1 MKLLPVAVLTLGA
14 SIASAAHFSGVAG
27 KFDCPGIGNSHKCA
41 ISIEASLRAPFLHR
55 VDKGR
60 LNIDIMNGQVHSF
73 VDVDVEGGAA
83 VYYHALEVSK
93 TSRYV
98 LIHLQRY
105 EWSEYGLLDRR
116 SGTFTKFAGYP
127 VFSPDEEWL
136 AVVDGHENALPVFQI
151 FEQAGNDFRLAFDAK
166 PEKWWPT
173 QVRWTSATSL
183 TFGRTAL
190 SAAPNFEVTV
200 VPMKLQ
206 LDGRTWR

>member
-1 MKLLPVAVLTLGA
+1 MKFLPVAVLALGA
-14 SIASAAHFSGVAG
+14 SIASAAHFSRAAG
-27 KFDCPGIGNSHKCA
+27 RFDCPGIGNSHNCA
-41 ISIEASLRAPFLHR
+41 ISIEASLRVPFLHR

-73 VDVDVEGGAA
+73 VDVDVEGDTA

-116 SGTFTKFAGYP
+116 SGIFTKFAGYP
-127 VFSPDEEWL
+127 VFSPDEHWL
-136 AVVDGHENALPVFQI
+136 AVVDGHENAEPVFQI
-151 FEQAGNDFRLAFDAK
+151 LELAGNDFRLAFDAT
-166 PEKWWPT
+166 PDKWWPT
-173 QVRWTSATSL
+173 QVKWTSATSL
-183 TFGRTAL
+183 TYGRTAL
-190 SAAPNFEVTV
+190 SAGPKIEVTV
-200 VPMKLQ
+200 VPKKLQ